1 MTKRYVFSGMY
12 CENCRYGLE
21 DDDDEDDDETLS
33 VYEAADIWVSHGKDE
48 DYTFGYSEEE
58 LEDAL

>member
-1 MTKRYVFSGMY
+1 MY